1 LAAEANLDAAG
12 RCALASVLICQH
24 GLSEV
29 TCYLLLVP
37 IYGSTQMDP
46 SQSMQRPRSIMAA
59 PSPPSPVVS
68 ERRAGRGGPLQA
80 LPLSE
85 GRWQGV
91 PGQWGRG
98 RGRGR
103 GRAAAATGSL
113 GAVTTRRGQCAGT
126 ETVLG
131 GVGRPY

>member
-1 LAAEANLDAAG
+1 MAAEANLDAAG

-80 LPLSE
+80 LPE
-85 GRWQGV
+85 EADREQ
-91 PGQWGRG
+91 R
-98 RGRGR
+98 R
-103 GRAAAATGSL
+103 
-113 GAVTTRRGQCAGT
+113 RRGEGAGARRGPLFT
-126 ETVLG
+126 YPDENLSMG
-131 GVGRPY
+131 G